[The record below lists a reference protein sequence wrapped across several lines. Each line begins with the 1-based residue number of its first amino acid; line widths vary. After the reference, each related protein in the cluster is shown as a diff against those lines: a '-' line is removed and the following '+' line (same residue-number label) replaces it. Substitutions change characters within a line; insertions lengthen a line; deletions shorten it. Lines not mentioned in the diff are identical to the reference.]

1 MITRERLV
9 QVGRKYF
16 DSIAPNSTLTDRDLP
31 DGGGVCVIRP
41 VRGGG
46 KIFVAPDETVLYV
59 GSSLD
64 FEAGLKAFK
73 SGKRTAPETFDS
85 NATKG

>member
-9 QVGRKYF
+9 QVGRKCF
-16 DSIAPNSTLTDRDLP
+16 DRIAPNSRLTDRDLP
-31 DGGGVCVIRP
+31 EDGGVCVIHA

-46 KIFVAPDETVLYV
+46 KVFVAPDETVLYV